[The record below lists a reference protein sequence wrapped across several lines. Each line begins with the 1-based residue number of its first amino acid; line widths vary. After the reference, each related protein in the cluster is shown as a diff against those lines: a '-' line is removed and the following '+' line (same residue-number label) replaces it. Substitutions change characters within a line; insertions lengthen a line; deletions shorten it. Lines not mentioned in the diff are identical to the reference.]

1 MPMKSDQDKNLL
13 PCPTKQRIQD
23 RAVLSEEQ
31 AEELQFLF
39 KILSNRTRLRMIHA
53 LIREDSLCVTD
64 LAETVKMKPQA
75 VSNQLQRLVDRGIV
89 TSRRNGNNIYYRIV
103 DPCIISL
110 LDQGLCLVEDTK
122 ERFK

>member
-1 MPMKSDQDKNLL
+1 MKSDQDKNLL
-13 PCPTKQRIQD
+13 PCPTKPRIQD
-23 RAVLSEEQ
+23 RSVLSEEQ

-39 KILSNRTRLRMIHA
+39 KILSNRTRLKMIHA
-53 LIREDSLCVTD
+53 LIREDSLCVTE
-64 LAETVKMKPQA
+64 LAETVNMKSQA

-110 LDQGLCLVEDTK
+110 LDQGLCLVEDAK
-122 ERFK
+122 ERLR